1 MRVLF
6 VAGFGPVTQDLDA
19 SKRFY
24 AETLGIA
31 LAGQDDYPTTED
43 LGGVKHFG
51 IWPLPQAAESCF
63 GTPNWPNELTR
74 PQGWI
79 EFEVE
84 DVTEAARELEAKGY
98 RLLVAPKT
106 EPWGQTVA
114 RLLGPE
120 GLLVGVTVTPWL
132 RESTS

>member
-43 LGGVKHFG
+43 LGGVRHFG

-63 GTPNWPNELTR
+63 GTPSWPSELTR

-84 DVTEAARELEAKGY
+84 DVAARELEGKGY